1 MPRPRYL
8 HIPKPVFIAHKKEF
22 KNFLPTRLYT
32 IASLYWEHE
41 TPINDIAR
49 DYEVTPTRIR
59 QLLSVARE
67 KMEKQGYV
75 IS

>member
-1 MPRPRYL
+1 MPKQRYL
-8 HIPKPVFIAHKKEF
+8 HIPKPVFIAHKTEF
-22 KNFLPTRLYT
+22 KSFLDTRLYT

-41 TPINDIAR
+41 THINDIAR

-67 KMEKQGYV
+67 NMEKQGYV
-75 IS
+75 I